1 MIPKLRSA
9 AEAVHRGVKRVHI
22 CGWQGSSTLELQ
34 LTKGAKSVPGTII
47 SA

>member
-22 CGWQGSSTLELQ
+22 CGWQGNTTLEQQ
-34 LTKGAKSVPGTII
+34 LTKGANAAPGTVIC
-47 SA
+47 A